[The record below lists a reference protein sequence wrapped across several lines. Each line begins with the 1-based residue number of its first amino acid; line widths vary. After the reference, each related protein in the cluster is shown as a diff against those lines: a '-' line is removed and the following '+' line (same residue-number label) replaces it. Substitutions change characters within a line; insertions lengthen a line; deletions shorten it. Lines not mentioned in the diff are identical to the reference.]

1 MIEQFLMDL
10 INTAR
15 ASEMPVHTEY
25 WIWLAFVIGNVLMF
39 VPSFNWPKLPK
50 ETDRE
55 WYARMCKQRDEQPW
69 WSWS

>member
-25 WIWLAFVIGNVLMF
+25 WIWLGFVIGNVLMF
-39 VPSFNWPKLPK
+39 VPSFNWPTLPK
-50 ETDRE
+50 ETNE
-55 WYARMCKQRDEQPW
+55 E
-69 WSWS
+69 

>member
-25 WIWLAFVIGNVLMF
+25 WIWLAFVIGNILMF
-39 VPSFNWPKLPK
+39 VPSFNWPSLPK
-50 ETDRE
+50 ETDEE
-55 WYARMCKQRDEQPW
+55 WYARMCKQRDEQLW

>member
-50 ETDRE
+50 ETNKE
-55 WYARMCKQRDEQPW
+55 WYARMCKQRDEQLW